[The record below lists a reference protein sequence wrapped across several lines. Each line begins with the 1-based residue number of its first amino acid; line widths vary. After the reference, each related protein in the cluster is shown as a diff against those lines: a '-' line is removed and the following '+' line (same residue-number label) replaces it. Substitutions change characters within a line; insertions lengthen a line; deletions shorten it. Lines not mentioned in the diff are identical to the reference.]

1 MIQAGKERKTQMVS
15 KSLERKQVVEAPL
28 NSLYQ
33 HSLKLRANG
42 LTVPIRS

>member
-1 MIQAGKERKTQMVS
+1 MIQAGQERKTQI